1 MKVPSPRALYYGLG
15 KRNFLEYI
23 LFAVFLLF
31 FFSPLLNL
39 VMLAFADQYEV
50 PAVIPQKVG
59 VRWWQFVLQ
68 QNSLVSSIATSFLIA
83 IIVTAASLFI
93 CIPAAYALARFEF
106 KGKKLFL
113 FSFLLSNAFPKMGM
127 YIAIAIVFYK
137 LHLMGTLLGVVLIH
151 VVNTMM
157 FMTWIPSGAFR
168 SVHPQQEESARDA
181 GAGPLKTFIS
191 ITFPMA
197 LPGIIVASVFTFLA
211 SLEEA
216 QGTLL
221 VGFPEILTVPVELYG
236 VIMQYPTTAGPVLSI
251 ILMIPTIFILIAA
264 RKYLSADV
272 ISKGY
277 NMK

>member
-1 MKVPSPRALYYGLG
+1 MKLPSPKALYYGLG

-23 LFAVFLLF
+23 AFAVFLLF

-39 VMLAFADQYEV
+39 VMLAFADKYEV
-50 PAVIPQKVG
+50 PAVIPQQFG
-59 VRWWQFVLQ
+59 VRWWEFVLQ
-68 QNSLVSSIATSFLIA
+68 QDSLVTSIVTSFVLA
-83 IIVTAASLFI
+83 VVVTVVSLLV
-93 CIPAAYALARFEF
+93 CVPAAYALARFRF
-106 KGKKLFL
+106 RGKKLFL

-137 LHLMGTLLGVVLIH
+137 LHLMGTLLGVILIH

-157 FMTWIPSGAFR
+157 FMTWIPTGAFR

-181 GAGPLKTFIS
+181 GAGPVKTFFS
-191 ITFPMA
+191 VTFPMA
-197 LPGIIVASVFTFLA
+197 LPGIVVASIFTFLA

-221 VGFPEILTVPVELYG
+221 VGFPEIQTVPVELYG

-251 ILMIPTIFILIAA
+251 ILMIPTILVLIAA
-264 RKYLSADV
+264 RKYLNPDV